1 MTLPPATMTP
11 RDALL
16 RAVLGASFVLIVAL
30 LPIPPWQLIPAAL
43 LGIWLSFGTL
53 IRYVGLRAA
62 RRSPADTSRSVP
74 LRFSG
79 PIGRFRMRP
88 YGDGRRIEVRAGS
101 QVVAEV
107 IAADERDE
115 IVLNLETV
123 ADSELDAFGTA
134 LGRAIEM
141 AAAADED
148 RPAERNVAGPASWGK
163 GRS

>member
-1 MTLPPATMTP
+1 MTLAPATMTP
-11 RDALL
+11 RHALF
-16 RAVLGASFVLIVAL
+16 RAVLSAAFVLIVVL

-43 LGIWLSFGTL
+43 LGVWLSFASL
-53 IRYVGLRAA
+53 IGYVGLRAA
-62 RRSPADTSRSVP
+62 RMSPAETSRSVP

-79 PIGRFRMRP
+79 PIGRFRLRP

-107 IAADERDE
+107 IAADEGDE
-115 IVLNLETV
+115 IMLNPETV
-123 ADSELDAFGTA
+123 ADSEMDAFGTA

-163 GRS
+163 G